1 MRTRV
6 RCDECRQSHRSHR
19 CHNIATITG
28 LALRPRRFV
37 TTPTA
42 QRVNGTRVNAEPA
55 DDNGFLD
62 GTAYL
67 ILIARPVA
75 ASQAGPGSTRT
86 PDGRSCCEALWQDDG
101 GTPLGSAQR

>member
-1 MRTRV
+1 
-6 RCDECRQSHRSHR
+6 
-19 CHNIATITG
+19 

-67 ILIARPVA
+67 ILIAMTGGCLPGRTRLDADTGRP
-75 ASQAGPGSTRT
+75 
-86 PDGRSCCEALWQDDG
+86 EL
-101 GTPLGSAQR
+101 L